1 MGLDDQR
8 KAYPYARVHDWSP
21 ADGAF
26 VRICPVDAITVSP
39 MPVLEKGR
47 PDRLGSGANAANA
60 VDAASPANA
69 SSSHP
74 LIENEPAL
82 VETPVPATADE

>member
-26 VRICPVDAITVSP
+26 VRICPVDAISVAP
-39 MPVLEKGR
+39 MPVLERGR
-47 PDRLGSGANAANA
+47 IDAGPGANAANA
-60 VDAASPANA
+60 VDAATPAHGTSMN
-69 SSSHP
+69 
-74 LIENEPAL
+74 LL
-82 VETPVPATADE
+82 VDDAPEESANPPVGTVGD